1 MNNIVQLLAFHQKSI
16 MPKIGVNHVVLAI
29 WNVFNY
35 HLMVGRRKKQVA
47 RDAHHQRVR
56 FDTLQCL
63 FHAVPATPQVVRVVG
78 LQQSVIGVGVEPTA
92 QFFALV
98 ALI

>member
-1 MNNIVQLLAFHQKSI
+1 MNDIVQLLALHQKSI

-29 WNVFNY
+29 GNVVNY

-56 FDTLQCL
+56 LDALQRLC
-63 FHAVPATPQVVRVVG
+63 HAAPVAPQVV
-78 LQQSVIGVGVEPTA
+78 
-92 QFFALV
+92 
-98 ALI
+98 

>member
-35 HLMVGRRKKQVA
+35 HLMVGRWKKQVA
-47 RDAHHQRVR
+47 RDAHHQCVR
-56 FDTLQCL
+56 FDTLQRL
-63 FHAVPATPQVVRVVG
+63 FHAASATPQVVRVVG

>member
-47 RDAHHQRVR
+47 RDAHHQCVR
-56 FDTLQCL
+56 LDASQRLCYT
-63 FHAVPATPQVVRVVG
+63 ASATPQVVRVVG

>member
-1 MNNIVQLLAFHQKSI
+1 MNDIVQLLAFHQKSI
-16 MPKIGVNHVVLAI
+16 MPKIGANHVVLAI

-56 FDTLQCL
+56 LDASQRLC
-63 FHAVPATPQVVRVVG
+63 HAASATPQVVRVVG